1 MFPPSWALTLPI
13 LQCDRRS
20 TRNANLKGNKGF
32 YRFNATPAHEKC
44 SAHLI
49 RQPLPPLREI
59 YSLPFSSQKSL
70 SLSEWPFTMG
80 PFAKCLSPKQSSSNQ
95 WKQSGQMIFCNDL
108 LNNSSQ
114 FTFLC
119 PESPWGAIQAGG
131 VLTAPL
137 IELQTVITAC
147 QPFMSEVCI

>member
-1 MFPPSWALTLPI
+1 M
-13 LQCDRRS
+13 QRS
-20 TRNANLKGNKGF
+20 FDTTASF
-32 YRFNATPAHEKC
+32 
-44 SAHLI
+44 
-49 RQPLPPLREI
+49 PLREI
-59 YSLPFSSQKSL
+59 HSLPFSSQKSL
-70 SLSEWPFTMG
+70 SLSEWPFTTG

-95 WKQSGQMIFCNDL
+95 CKQSGQMIFCNDL

-147 QPFMSEVCI
+147 QPFMSESVHLVFNVDSECLSPQPSLHIVI